1 MSIVPRSKPRMAAEE
16 VRAIAIEM
24 GLDTKKYP
32 VYLVGVRG
40 YYLDSM
46 GKKGVNDRGIYDD
59 AIFLVSPERVIP
71 FNASTD
77 PTGYRKGHGFGPTK
91 GMATLKPGIH
101 YGWKLDYHKGQ
112 YPALCQRKSKV
123 TVIRDGDPP
132 YEDTGY
138 FGINGHR
145 GGTTRTNSEGCQT
158 WPTHQYDEFLM
169 VLAIDLTLAYGN
181 PVKEYKDKLVFQD
194 WVIPYVLKEGL

>member
-46 GKKGVNDRGIYDD
+46 GKKGVNDRGMYDD

-71 FNASTD
+71 
-77 PTGYRKGHGFGPTK
+77 
-91 GMATLKPGIH
+91 
-101 YGWKLDYHKGQ
+101 
-112 YPALCQRKSKV
+112 
-123 TVIRDGDPP
+123 
-132 YEDTGY
+132 
-138 FGINGHR
+138 
-145 GGTTRTNSEGCQT
+145 
-158 WPTHQYDEFLM
+158 
-169 VLAIDLTLAYGN
+169 
-181 PVKEYKDKLVFQD
+181 
-194 WVIPYVLKEGL
+194 